1 MIRILIADDHAVVR
15 AGIRQFIAGH
25 DDLNVVAEAANGTE
39 VIEFIRKTELDVVV
53 LDISMPGMDISG

>member
-25 DDLNVVAEAANGTE
+25 DDLSVVGEAATGAE
-39 VIEFIRKTELDVVV
+39 VLDHIRKA
-53 LDISMPGMDISG
+53 